1 MCNTQPLKLALRHR
15 SSAQRKSTTANP
27 LTPATLRDACDELA
41 ARDTRLAGIIAR
53 HGYPPLWDRKPG
65 FATLVHIILE
75 QQVSLASA
83 LAAFKKLKA
92 HIGVVTPARFLALD
106 DAALLAAGFSR
117 QKARY
122 CRLLAEA
129 IERREFVPSA
139 LAAMSDDSARTALT
153 ALTGIGNWT
162 ADIYLLMVLCR
173 PDIWPRG
180 DLALWIAAQEVLDLP
195 ARPTPDEFDA
205 LGEPWRPYRAA
216 AARLLW
222 HHYLSVRKRSA

>member
-1 MCNTQPLKLALRHR
+1 MTQIQA
-15 SSAQRKSTTANP
+15 S
-27 LTPATLRDACDELA
+27 LTPQTLRDACDALT
-41 ARDTRLAGIIAR
+41 AREPKLAGIVAR

-83 LAAFKKLKA
+83 LAAFNKLKA
-92 HIGVVTPARFLALD
+92 RIGVITPARFLALD
-106 DAALLAAGFSR
+106 DADLLAAGFSR

-129 IERREFVPSA
+129 IQRRDFVPA
-139 LAAMSDDSARTALT
+139 RLATMSDDDARAALT

-180 DLALWIAAQEVLDLP
+180 DLALWIAAQEVLGLP

-205 LGEPWRPYRAA
+205 LGEPYRPYRAA

-222 HHYLSVRKRSA
+222 HHYLCVRKK